1 MPTQKVKLTTT
12 PQKIATAN
20 LPAYIQSHH
29 NRFRFAFGPNQPTD
43 LEASHQDMQVYSDG
57 SLGDLWV
64 WVSYPSNND
73 TIIVS
78 T

>member
-29 NRFRFAFGPNQPTD
+29 NQFRFAFGSSQPTD
-43 LEASHQDMQVYSDG
+43 LGAFHQDMQVYSDG
-57 SLGDLWV
+57 ALGDLWV
-64 WVSYPSNND
+64 WVGYPSDYD